1 MSRTNR
7 ANFRKNY
14 FFYMGLDKPAHF
26 HWDYLAQHHLVNA
39 PCHYLG
45 SQKSI
50 TF

>member
-1 MSRTNR
+1 MSWTNR

-14 FFYMGLDKPAHF
+14 FFYMSLDKPAHF
-26 HWDYLAQHHLVNA
+26 HWDYLAQHRLVNA
-39 PCHYLG
+39 PCLCLG